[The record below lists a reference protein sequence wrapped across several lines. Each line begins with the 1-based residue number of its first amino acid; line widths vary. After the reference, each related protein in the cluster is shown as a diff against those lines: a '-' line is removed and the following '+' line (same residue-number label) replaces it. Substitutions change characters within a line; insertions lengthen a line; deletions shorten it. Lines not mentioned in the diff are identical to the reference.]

1 MPKVSDHPKNSP
13 EYFADLAAWRAK
25 VEAKKSEKNS
35 EQTVIEADD
44 VSGQWDLGQPEEARM
59 ERPSK
64 PEKASGK
71 RGRPRKLSKD
81 EMLKPE
87 DVHRHIKWPL
97 EMISKVEG
105 HEHWHRDDDEIAT
118 IAEPATRILN
128 RHPEWVDVIRAGGDP
143 AALIFACV
151 MVLGPSVMEELN
163 RVRGQQRHPQ
173 PAQRAAQRPAQ
184 QQPAAR
190 TQEPVGGGF
199 ERNGFPGTA
208 EVSSSAAAVIAP
220 PADLP
225 TQHF

>member
-1 MPKVSDHPKNSP
+1 MPKISDHPKDSP

-25 VEAKKSEKNS
+25 VEAKKAEKNS

-71 RGRPRKLSKD
+71 RGRPRKLSRD
-81 EMLKPE
+81 EMLKVE

-97 EMISKVEG
+97 DFLAKLDG
-105 HEHWHRDDDEIAT
+105 HSHWHRDDDEIAT

-151 MVLGPSVMEELN
+151 MVLGPSVMEEIS
-163 RVRGQQRHPQ
+163 RVKGQQRHPQ
-173 PAQRAAQRPAQ
+173 PAQRPAQRPAQ

-190 TQEPVGGGF
+190 TQEPAGGGF
-199 ERNGFPGTA
+199 ERNGFPGPA
-208 EVSSSAAAVIAP
+208 EVQSAAAAVIAP
-220 PADLP
+220 PADIP

>member
-1 MPKVSDHPKNSP
+1 MPKVSEHEKGTP
-13 EYFADLAAWRAK
+13 EYFADLASWRARM
-25 VEAKKSEKNS
+25 EAKKAAGEPQKPL
-35 EQTVIEADD
+35 EATEPAEEI
-44 VSGQWDLGQPEEARM
+44 WDLGTPEEARM
-59 ERPSK
+59 ERPVK

-81 EMLKPE
+81 EMLKVE
-87 DVHRHIKWPL
+87 DVHRHVKWPL
-97 EMISKVEG
+97 EMLSKIEG
-105 HEHWHRDDDEIAT
+105 HEHWRRDDDEIAT

-151 MVLGPSVMEELN
+151 MVLGPSVMEEIN

-173 PAQRAAQRPAQ
+173 PAQRPAQRPAQ

-190 TQEPVGGGF
+190 TQEPAGGGF
-199 ERNGFPGTA
+199 ERNGFPGPA
-208 EVSSSAAAVIAP
+208 EVSGSAAAVIAP
-220 PADLP
+220 PPDLP

>member
-1 MPKVSDHPKNSP
+1 MPKVSDHPKDSP

-25 VEAKKSEKNS
+25 HAAKKAEKAAQS
-35 EQTVIEADD
+35 PLEATEPAEE
-44 VSGQWDLGQPEEARM
+44 VWDLGTPEEARM

-71 RGRPRKLSKD
+71 RGRPRKLSRD
-81 EMLKPE
+81 EMLKVE

-97 EMISKVEG
+97 DFLAKLDG
-105 HEHWHRDDDEIAT
+105 HSHWHRDDDEIAT

-151 MVLGPSVMEELN
+151 MVLGPSVMEEIS
-163 RVRGQQRHPQ
+163 RVKGQQRHPQ
-173 PAQRAAQRPAQ
+173 PAQRPAQRPAQ

-190 TQEPVGGGF
+190 TQEPAGGGF
-199 ERNGFPGTA
+199 ERNGFPGPA
-208 EVSSSAAAVIAP
+208 EVQSAAAAVIAP